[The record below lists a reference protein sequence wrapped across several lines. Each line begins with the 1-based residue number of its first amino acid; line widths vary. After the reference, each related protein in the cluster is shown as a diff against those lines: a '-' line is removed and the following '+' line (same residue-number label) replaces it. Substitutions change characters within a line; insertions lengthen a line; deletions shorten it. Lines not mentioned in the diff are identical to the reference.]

1 LRQSEIYSSS
11 VLELI
16 LKIFN
21 VNTDLDVFRMLE
33 IKKLYFDIL
42 LFLLINL
49 NHVLPVLKAFKEL
62 CQSNT
67 LDFALIRYFIGNLV
81 EVIDK
86 PYSKEFIELIRE
98 ILSFSRVKD
107 GLKNME
113 GINDF
118 VSNLEEENFMVE

>member
-1 LRQSEIYSSS
+1 
-11 VLELI
+11 
-16 LKIFN
+16 

-62 CQSNT
+62 CQSNA
-67 LDFALIRYFIGNLV
+67 LDFALIRYFIGNII
-81 EVIDK
+81 EVIDP
-86 PYSKEFIELIRE
+86 PYSNEFIELMKE
-98 ILSFSRVKD
+98 ILSISRVKD

-113 GINDF
+113 GVNEF
-118 VSNLEEENFMVE
+118 LLQFEEENFMIE

>member
-1 LRQSEIYSSS
+1 
-11 VLELI
+11 
-16 LKIFN
+16 
-21 VNTDLDVFRMLE
+21 MLE

-49 NHVLPVLKAFKEL
+49 NHVLPVLKSFKEL

-67 LDFALIRYFIGNLV
+67 LDFALIRYFIGNMI

-86 PYSKEFIELIRE
+86 PYSKEFIELMRE